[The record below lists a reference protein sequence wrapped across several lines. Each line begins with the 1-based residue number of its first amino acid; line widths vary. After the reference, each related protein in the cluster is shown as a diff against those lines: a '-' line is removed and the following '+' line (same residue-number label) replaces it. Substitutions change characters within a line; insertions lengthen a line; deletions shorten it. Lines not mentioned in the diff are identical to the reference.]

1 MKNVFNKMSG
11 ITRKGG
17 QLTGVSLALI
27 FLFIASSLISRNFFS
42 GYNLT
47 IMSRDLAFFGMIA
60 IAQGILL
67 LMGYID
73 LSIGT
78 LAGLSGVVTAKA
90 LMHWG
95 LNPGLAILLGLLTGA
110 LCGLFNGLIIT
121 TFNLNPLVLTIGSS
135 TVFIGINLLI
145 TRGKTITGLPKVMTD
160 LGIGSLFGV
169 PIPDYFLLAILIIAI
184 FLTTRTVF
192 GRNLFAVGNSIE
204 TAKLV
209 GIKTNK
215 VVVTAY
221 VITSSIA
228 ALTGILMVFRLM
240 SAQTTVGQ
248 TWLLPSIAAPVIG
261 GIATTGGIGSI
272 PGALIGAA
280 IMVIIGNIVV
290 LGGVNVYWQQI
301 INGVIIIFAIVMD
314 AVVRKYSRR

>member
-1 MKNVFNKMSG
+1 MKNIFSKVG
-11 ITRKGG
+11 VITRKGG
-17 QLTGVSLALI
+17 QLTGVGLALI
-27 FLFIASSLISRNFFS
+27 FIFIVSSLISRNFTTA
-42 GYNLT
+42 YNFT
-47 IMSRDLAFFGMIA
+47 IMSRDLAFYGMVA

-90 LMHWG
+90 LMQWG
-95 LNPGLAILLGLLTGA
+95 LNPLVAIALGLLTGA
-110 LCGLFNGLIIT
+110 LCGFFNGMVIT

-145 TRGKTITGLPKVMTD
+145 TKGKTITGIPKVMTN
-160 LGIGSLFGV
+160 LGIGSLFGI
-169 PIPDYFLLAILIIAI
+169 PIPDYFLLGLLLFAI

-209 GIKTNK
+209 GIKTK
-215 VVVTAY
+215 KLVVTAY
-221 VITSSIA
+221 VITSTIA
-228 ALTGILMVFRLM
+228 ALAGILMVFRLM

-248 TWLLPSIAAPVIG
+248 TWLLPSIAAAVIG

-272 PGALIGAA
+272 SGALIGAA

-290 LGGVNVYWQQI
+290 LGGVNVYSQQI
-301 INGVIIIFAIVMD
+301 INGLIIIFAITMD
-314 AVVRKYSRR
+314 AVIRKYTKR